1 MNVTIYYGMSGSLK
15 GTTVDSVKSNYD
27 IVVGSYNKPYIQAST
42 DLTGKRPSDLDLALF
57 RLVQLKN
64 LSNDESVSN
73 LNVVIE
79 RGITDFL
86 ESWTSDPQNSL
97 ESSELQKYIGL
108 EERYLNKIVGPG
120 GKIRRVLLNMQ
131 DSGFIRDVILT
142 EPTRLARFP
151 NLQVYLD
158 RQTRYLEFTKNLI
171 KSNQR
176 LLFTTQILILK
187 ILKND

>member
-27 IVVGSYNKPYIQAST
+27 IVIGSYNKPYIQASL
-42 DLTGKRPSDLDLALF
+42 DLTGKRPDDLDLALF

-73 LNVVIE
+73 LDVVIE

-108 EERYLNKIVGPG
+108 EERYLGKIVGPE

-158 RQTRYLEFTKNLI
+158 RQVRYLEFTKKFNNIESEIIIYDANSYIENL
-171 KSNQR
+171 K
-176 LLFTTQILILK
+176 K
-187 ILKND
+187 